1 VHLELSIEQAQANR
15 NEAEAT
21 EVAKDLRDFAE
32 SLAALR
38 NVATAA
44 TNNNAEA
51 LAVLGLIRVASAL
64 KLVVDLLDPSFCGRR
79 LRLRM
84 RSAGW
89 SIRSARQ
96 SEFRENAYVTRIF
109 RRDANEAT
117 PRGYVVAKIRR
128 LTGFR
133 LKHALSTPQLV
144 RSLGRRTQ
152 SDYPIQRKP
161 KIGEC

>member
-1 VHLELSIEQAQANR
+1 VHLKLSIEQAQANR

-84 RSAGW
+84 
-89 SIRSARQ
+89 
-96 SEFRENAYVTRIF
+96 
-109 RRDANEAT
+109 
-117 PRGYVVAKIRR
+117 
-128 LTGFR
+128 
-133 LKHALSTPQLV
+133 
-144 RSLGRRTQ
+144 
-152 SDYPIQRKP
+152 
-161 KIGEC
+161 